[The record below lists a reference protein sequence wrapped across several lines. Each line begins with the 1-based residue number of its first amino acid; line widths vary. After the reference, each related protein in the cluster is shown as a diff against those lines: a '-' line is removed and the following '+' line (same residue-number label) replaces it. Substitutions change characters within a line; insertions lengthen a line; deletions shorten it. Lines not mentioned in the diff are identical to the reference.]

1 MTKMAK
7 VLEEHTV
14 FGEAQGTE
22 FLDPGEQKAQWDL
35 MTALQYQW
43 RGY

>member
-1 MTKMAK
+1 MFISLGESGEMTKMAK

-22 FLDPGEQKAQWDL
+22 FLDPGEQKA
-35 MTALQYQW
+35 
-43 RGY
+43 